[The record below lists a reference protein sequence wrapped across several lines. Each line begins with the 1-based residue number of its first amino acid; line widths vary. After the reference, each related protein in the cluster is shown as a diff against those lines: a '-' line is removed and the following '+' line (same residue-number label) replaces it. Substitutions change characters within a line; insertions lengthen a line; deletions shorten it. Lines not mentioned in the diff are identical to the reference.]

1 MSYDYLKYLDVNT
14 LLAEVERL
22 SYNDS
27 NFTPI
32 LSILYDFKS
41 YEEETLNQI
50 YQIIDTLKKENNNI
64 DFIIENEDNVS

>member
-1 MSYDYLKYLDVNT
+1 MSYNYLKYLDINT

-32 LSILYDFKS
+32 LNMLYDFKS
-41 YEEETLNQI
+41 AEEELITQI
-50 YQIIDTLKKENNNI
+50 HQIIDTLQKENNNI
-64 DFIIENEDNVS
+64 DFIIENDET

>member
-1 MSYDYLKYLDVNT
+1 MSYNYLKYLDINT

-32 LSILYDFKS
+32 LEILYNLKRV
-41 YEEETLNQI
+41 EEETLNQI
-50 YQIIDTLKKENNNI
+50 HQIIDTLEKENNNI